1 MDAVKFISIRNK
13 LITLMLRLLLGLVG
27 AIILVIVIF
36 GFISIRLSFRQIEH
50 RTLLDLVR
58 KGSGLVNNSSLALQ
72 DLVEG
77 NAFAQMRSLVHETVS
92 KDQDIVYGILINKK
106 REVLARVLQQDTC
119 AEIDRLEVLNDTIS
133 KWAVGLTNA
142 SHCIMP
148 ADSGDIIEFAAPVF
162 VDGSSYATIRY
173 GFSMKSMHREIKLA
187 RKQLLFTIVWT
198 IILIA
203 VISTIMILIVSR
215 TTRQQ
220 ANALIT
226 PLEKLTRAA
235 HEIAARDYSE
245 PIAIASNDEV
255 GLLAEK
261 FDTMRTT
268 IKEYTEHLED
278 KVALRTRELVASQKN
293 VQDIMRAIDEG
304 IFTVNAD
311 LTINSEHS
319 KTAEKIFGVTEFDKQ
334 DIAALLALDEKT
346 RLFFAKWMAMVF
358 KQPNSPA
365 VWRLC
370 PVKDVVIEHDTR
382 MYLSIDFQPIYENNV
397 LSRIMVIANDIT
409 QRKKIEQHLARL
421 NAEKELQMERVL
433 AIVNGDTENV
443 PSILDLGRSII
454 RTFEAHGLQACQGN
468 EAVLSELCRDLH
480 TLKGNS
486 GSMGFSTLSKL
497 CDDCESAVHDY
508 REHCGKPGPDDTTR
522 INRAFAGL
530 KVEAQAVD
538 DLQSK
543 LFSGKE
549 NRLSIDRIEYAAML
563 EDLTAGTL
571 RTAPEFSRRMRLLA
585 AVKFADFC
593 SEFSTMVA
601 DYCTR
606 FSKNILPLRIDSPD
620 VKIGRK
626 TCKAL
631 KGPVTHLI
639 RNALDHG
646 IEDDAARRAAG
657 KGPGLISMAIR
668 ATDAAVEVEIAD
680 DGRGIDPG
688 HIAASA
694 IRKGFI
700 SAALAEGLTDAQ
712 KLELVF
718 LHGFSTRED
727 TTEISGRGVGMD
739 AVKADIEKAGGGVRL
754 VSRVGLGTVMV
765 VWVPRS
771 FE

>member
-1 MDAVKFISIRNK
+1 MAAVKFISIRDK
-13 LITLMLRLLLGLVG
+13 LITLMLRLLSGLVS

-36 GFISIRLSFRQIEH
+36 GFISIRLSFKEIEH

-58 KGSGLVNNSSLALQ
+58 KGSGLANNNSLALQ
-72 DLVEG
+72 DMVEG
-77 NAFAQMRSLVHETVS
+77 NSFAQMRGLVHETVS
-92 KDQDIVYGILINKK
+92 KDPDIVYGILINKK
-106 REVLARVLQQDTC
+106 RAVLARVLQGDTS
-119 AEIDRLEVLNDTIS
+119 AEIGRLEVLNDTIS
-133 KWAVGLTNA
+133 TWAAGLTKP
-142 SHCIMP
+142 SHCVMP
-148 ADSGDIIEFAAPVF
+148 TDSGDIIEFAAPVF
-162 VDGSSYATIRY
+162 VDGSPYATIRY
-173 GFSMKSMHREIKLA
+173 GFSMQSMHREIKLA

-226 PLEKLTRAA
+226 PLEQLTRAA

-245 PIAIASNDEV
+245 PIAIVSNDEV

-304 IFTVNAD
+304 IFTVNED

-334 DIAALLALDEKT
+334 DIATLLALDEKT
-346 RLFFAKWMAMVF
+346 RQLFAKWMSMVF
-358 KQPNSPA
+358 KQPDSPA
-365 VWRLC
+365 VWRLR
-370 PVKDVVIEHDTR
+370 PVKEVVIERDTR
-382 MYLSIDFQPIYENNV
+382 IYLSIDIQPIYENNV
-397 LSRIMVIANDIT
+397 LSRIMIIANDIT
-409 QRKKIEQHLARL
+409 QQKKIEQHLARL
-421 NAEKELQMERVL
+421 NAEKKLQMERVF
-433 AIVNGDTENV
+433 AIVNNDAENV
-443 PSILDLGRSII
+443 PSILALGRSVIG
-454 RTFEAHGLQACQGN
+454 TFEAHGLGLGPGS
-468 EAVLSELCRDLH
+468 EAVLPELCRDLH

-486 GSMGFSTLSKL
+486 GSMGFATLSKH
-497 CDDCESAVHDY
+497 CDDCESAVRDY
-508 REHCGKPGPDDTTR
+508 LEHSGTSGPYDTTWL
-522 INRAFAGL
+522 NRAFTGL
-530 KVEAQAVD
+530 KVEAQAVA
-538 DLQSK
+538 DLRSK

-549 NRLSIDRIEYAAML
+549 NRLSVDKIEYSAML
-563 EDLTAGTL
+563 DELTAGTL
-571 RTAPEFSRRMRLLA
+571 RTVPEFSRRMRLLA

-601 DYCTR
+601 DYSARLT
-606 FSKNILPLRIDSPD
+606 KNILPLRIDSPD
-620 VKIGRK
+620 VRIGRK

-631 KGPVTHLI
+631 NGPVTHLI

-657 KGPGLISMAIR
+657 KGPGCISMTIR
-668 ATDAAVEVEIAD
+668 MTDAAVEVEIAD
-680 DGRGIDPG
+680 DGRGIDPD
-688 HIAASA
+688 HIVASA

-700 SAALAEGLTDAQ
+700 STARAEGLTDAQ
-712 KLELVF
+712 KQELIF
-718 LHGFSTRED
+718 LHGFSTREK
-727 TTEISGRGVGMD
+727 TSEISGRGVGMD
-739 AVKADIEKAGGGVRL
+739 AVKTDIEKAGGGVRL
-754 VSRVGLGTVMV
+754 VSRVGLGTAVV